1 MRKLFFIVLLAAT
14 VCACTNETVE
24 SFNEEVV
31 NENVNSWRFEDET
44 ENKGFRKN
52 PIDYDKFVKSCVQI
66 IEMHIQFDY
75 FRDSLPKGLLE
86 QFLTG
91 NYSID
96 EAVHGIFLWWANE
109 DTHEVL
115 VEWTV
120 FDDFMTNLPDKYFDE
135 YPFYW

>member
-1 MRKLFFIVLLAAT
+1 MKKLFLIAAT
-14 VCACTNETVE
+14 FVALVASCTNETVE
-24 SFNEEVV
+24 SFNEEV
-31 NENVNSWRFEDET
+31 ENVNSWTFEDES
-44 ENKGFRKN
+44 KGFQK
-52 PIDYDKFVKSCVQI
+52 PIDYDKFVKSCMEI

-75 FRDSLPKGLLE
+75 FCESLPKGLLE

-120 FDDFMTNLPDKYFDE
+120 FDDFMVNLPDKYLNE